1 MEVKCKRIS
10 RADEYVIV
18 PGAGVASRP
27 SLPSCL
33 FSVFFFDLMIPFPC
47 SFLINN
53 SYILKTSR
61 EALHIEMVSIK
72 RTDKVDKDNI
82 ITGLFYLVAVRR
94 S

>member
-1 MEVKCKRIS
+1 MLLLDQVCL
-10 RADEYVIV
+10 RAFF
-18 PGAGVASRP
+18 
-27 SLPSCL
+27 L
-33 FSVFFFDLMIPFPC
+33 FFFFDLMIPFPC

-82 ITGLFYLVAVRR
+82 ITGLFYLAAVRR